1 MTNDQQK
8 AIQSGAQEV
17 EEREHLAASLEMPAD
32 ISIEE
37 REPEKEDGSPV
48 KTELGELT
56 LSMFEQGQS
65 VRVRVGDA
73 HNSSEMYEFA
83 YETADA
89 ANSALLDAGV
99 LRPEQVAD
107 IAKPSGIGL
116 VLHGVTVQQ
125 LEEAGLKRHG
135 SSTL

>member
-1 MTNDQQK
+1 MTENQNK
-8 AIQSGAQEV
+8 AAQSGAREV
-17 EEREHLAASLEMPAD
+17 EEREHLGAGMEVPAD
-32 ISIEE
+32 ILIEE
-37 REPEKEDGSPV
+37 REPEEPQDEPV

-56 LSMFEQGQS
+56 LSMFDQGQS
-65 VRVRVGDA
+65 VRVRVGNA

-83 YETADA
+83 YGSADD

-99 LRPEQVAD
+99 LAPDQVED
-107 IAKPSGIGL
+107 ISKPSGTGIA
-116 VLHGVTVQQ
+116 LHGVTVQQ

>member
-1 MTNDQQK
+1 MTQNENQEVK
-8 AIQSGAQEV
+8 SGAREV
-17 EEREHLAASLEMPAD
+17 EEREHMAAGMEVPAD
-32 ISIEE
+32 VSIEE
-37 REPEKEDGSPV
+37 REPEELHDEPI

-65 VRVRVGDA
+65 VRVRVGNA

-83 YETADA
+83 YGSADE

-99 LRPEQVAD
+99 LSREQVED
-107 IAKPSGIGL
+107 VSKPAGTGITL
-116 VLHGVTVQQ
+116 QGVTVQQ